1 LTSVLLGSVRPEEA
15 IREVWNSGEGSEL
28 HLLSAGIRP
37 PNPSEL
43 LGSQRMKDFLDSQL
57 ERFDLILLDTPPCL
71 PVTDPVV
78 VAGLAD
84 TTILVMRTRVSKGRH
99 VRRALEVLYQAGAL
113 LGGVVVIGL
122 SPAGSYGYGKR
133 YGEKYRYES
142 KHSVGAKRADG
153 GLGLPLVL
161 RRMFRRENAR
171 QPARAVGVVEEL
183 FVPSVGPVSVAPKVL
198 SIVPNPDAAALGLA
212 VNSASNGAFGTLE
225 MVGTFL
231 PRDDHSVQTAVG
243 SEGVGGPETPER
255 IAGVGSSLAR
265 EDLQQFQ
272 EGSSDEIA
280 EGSNDRQPGDG
291 NNHNDHDDHDDRAD
305 NNNDEHTDNQHT
317 DNEHIDNEHADNEE
331 DGEPGSGVRGESAGS
346 SRAQSRPTPAGKRGV
361 RNRRKHR
368 SVRLEKAQR
377 RSEVDSLTSPV
388 EASAASAEEDA
399 SVLEVKTLW
408 ASPRLP
414 ASAGMKAPFDPLNVA
429 SQVARRLP
437 GIDPLRPLGW

>member
-142 KHSVGAKRADG
+142 KHSVGAKRSEG

-161 RRMFRRENAR
+161 RGMFRRDSAG
-171 QPARAVGVVEEL
+171 QPVSASVVGIVEEL
-183 FVPSVGPVSVAPKVL
+183 FVPSVGPVSVNPKVL
-198 SIVPNPDAAALGLA
+198 SIVPNPEAIVRGLA
-212 VNSASNGAFGTLE
+212 GNSASGTAFGALE
-225 MVGTFL
+225 TEGGLL
-231 PRDDHSVQTAVG
+231 PSDAQGLEAVG
-243 SEGVGGPETPER
+243 AVEAVEAFGSSETPER
-255 IAGVGSSLAR
+255 IAEGESVLVKDNLDQSEEVLSEGANSSIDGGS
-265 EDLQQFQ
+265 
-272 EGSSDEIA
+272 A
-280 EGSNDRQPGDG
+280 EGDNDNGNDETGDG
-291 NNHNDHDDHDDRAD
+291 DL
-305 NNNDEHTDNQHT
+305 
-317 DNEHIDNEHADNEE
+317 
-331 DGEPGSGVRGESAGS
+331 GSGESGERAGS
-346 SRAQSRPTPAGKRGV
+346 SRAQSRPTPAGNRGV

-377 RSEVDSLTSPV
+377 RSESDSL
-388 EASAASAEEDA
+388 ASGGSSSASVVDA
-399 SVLEVKTLW
+399 SVSEAKTLW
-408 ASPRLP
+408 GSQRLP
-414 ASAGMKAPFDPLNVA
+414 APGMKAPFDPLNVA